1 MIYLHVVGIAN
12 GRPQFGYYS
21 MAFDHPL
28 RVDLKDIAIQK
39 GIENEE
45 KIYKNK
51 YVSWLVTKQVGFICE
66 AFS

>member
-1 MIYLHVVGIAN
+1 VIYLHVVGIAN

-51 YVSWLVTKQVGFICE
+51 YVS
-66 AFS
+66 